1 MTRCRTECPPNNR
14 GQEKLSSLGVG
25 TVVRGAIRSL
35 KDAVAKIFVLFNLLN
50 KMHEI
55 FAY

>member
-1 MTRCRTECPPNNR
+1 MQNGSARPKTARRKTAP
-14 GQEKLSSLGVG
+14 LGRR

-35 KDAVAKIFVLFNLLN
+35 KDAVVKNLVLFNLLN
-50 KMHEI
+50 KMHGI